1 MLRLEINLRYNSHR
15 RYAVEETKDLACAG
29 GGSDNGLKT
38 GYVLRQRNPSKLS
51 QISADQLVCG
61 TLEAAFMDM
70 VNWLISAYKLAYFV
84 YIFNTVYL
92 GLSIECLIIIVSH
105 NDQQPAH

>member
-1 MLRLEINLRYNSHR
+1 MLFFSQWHPYLLISHPI
-15 RYAVEETKDLACAG
+15 YSVEETKDLACAG
-29 GGSDNGLKT
+29 GGSVNGLKT

-70 VNWLISAYKLAYFV
+70 VNWLISAYKLAYMFIYLIL
-84 YIFNTVYL
+84 YIWTYL
-92 GLSIECLIIIVSH
+92 
-105 NDQQPAH
+105 